1 MPFVL
6 DISTAVPEYCITKDK
21 LLQFYTRALAA
32 ENMPEISK
40 KLHFLIEKTKITDR
54 YSCIPDFE
62 GEQQELFTNNVY
74 AQSVDARMR
83 IFKEKIF
90 SLATKA
96 IDKLFKKNA
105 SLPEQVTHIITVNC
119 TGLYAPGL
127 EFDVAKHYQME
138 HAEKVALNFLGC
150 YAALKALKHAHY
162 IAQADPT
169 ACILI
174 VSAELCSIHFMP
186 SITDEDILAN
196 LLFADGAAAALVC
209 GDDHPLIKNKVVL
222 NITSIGSACIPN
234 TADLM
239 TWNISST
246 AFCMYLSRH
255 LVKTIKENIQP
266 VVDEF
271 LSVDKSDIDYW
282 AIHPGG
288 VKIVEAVQESL
299 SLSPQQV
306 DASLQVLQQY
316 GNMSSPTILFIL
328 QRILNTVRNSGAAQ
342 NKNIFAC
349 AFGPGLT
356 VELIQLLSVDTT
368 VHHKSKSEAT
378 TYAVQV

>member
-328 QRILNTVRNSGAAQ
+328 QRILNTVRNSDAAQ

>member
-21 LLQFYTRALAA
+21 LLQFYTHALAA

-40 KLHFLIEKTKITDR
+40 KLHFLTEKAKITDR

-127 EFDVAKHYQME
+127 EFDVAKHYQIE

-246 AFCMYLSRH
+246 AFRMYLSRH

-328 QRILNTVRNSGAAQ
+328 QRILNTVRNSDAAQ

>member
-6 DISTAVPEYCITKDK
+6 YISTAVPEYCITKDK
-21 LLQFYTRALAA
+21 LLQFYTHALAA

-40 KLHFLIEKTKITDR
+40 KLHFLIEKAKITDR

-127 EFDVAKHYQME
+127 EFDVAKHYQIE

-246 AFCMYLSRH
+246 AFRMYLSRH

-328 QRILNTVRNSGAAQ
+328 QRILNTVRNSDAAQ

>member
-90 SLATKA
+90 PLAIKA

-150 YAALKALKHAHY
+150 YAALKALKHAYY

-209 GDDHPLIKNKVVL
+209 GEDHPLIKNKVVL

-246 AFCMYLSRH
+246 AFRMYLSRH

-328 QRILNTVRNSGAAQ
+328 QRILNTVRNSDAAQ